1 MMSGT
6 PSLGG
11 RGGHTVLVGRRKLVV
26 RSARILVVAAMC
38 TASLASLGGCA
49 ARSQEPGAAAAR
61 EPLRDTHGI
70 AHRVHQVAGL
80 KVVEVVVGDVP
91 FDSDLPI
98 VMQIHGRGDHVR
110 IPSAPRQREQ
120 PVRLLLPEAPD
131 RYRSG
136 FSWSPVS
143 VTEGRT
149 RELSRALRL
158 QSSRLVHVLRYF
170 KSLRP
175 SRGEPVITGFSQGGM
190 LSFALAV
197 LYPEDVGTSLPVAG
211 WLPPQLTPRRID
223 DASLYPSIHAL
234 HATNDP
240 VVRVGPT
247 RRSVRRLQQLGL
259 DADLAEIVAT
269 GHMWTPELREAHRSL
284 MRDAVTHSMRS
295 MSTTPDAP
303 PPPAAPGT

>member
-1 MMSGT
+1 MSAGC
-6 PSLGG
+6 L
-11 RGGHTVLVGRRKLVV
+11 RQLVL
-26 RSARILVVAAMC
+26 AALC
-38 TASLASLGGCA
+38 TASLTACA
-49 ARSQEPGAAAAR
+49 ARSHDQGATAAQP
-61 EPLRDTHGI
+61 PLRDTHGI

-80 KVVEVVVGDVP
+80 KVIEVVIGDVP
-91 FDSDLPI
+91 FDADLPI

-110 IPSAPRQREQ
+110 LPGARRDREQ

-175 SRGEPVITGFSQGGM
+175 SRGDPVITGFSQGGM

-211 WLPPQLTPRRID
+211 WLPPQLTPRRVT

-259 DADLAEIVAT
+259 DADLAEIIAS
-269 GHMWTPELREAHRSL
+269 GHSWTPELRDAHRAL

-295 MSTTPDAP
+295 ASTSPVAP